1 MNKNGCVP
9 IEISSDAEAQKDAS
23 TFLWIPIIQQKMV
36 LVCYKSGSDEIVGLN
51 MNYVKS
57 KDDNFFGDIHG
68 QVKSNTF

>member
-1 MNKNGCVP
+1 MHL
-9 IEISSDAEAQKDAS
+9 EISSDAEAQKDAS